1 MNLINIDEPSSQ
13 SDANIC
19 LGIDFGTTNSVCSI
33 FIDNQFKYIVDSFG
47 KKLIPTMIL
56 YESKNKFFGNETLE
70 KKNFLKSIF
79 SIKRN
84 FIGDFDEIKYE
95 DNKKNKVSS
104 IDVSKDFFVY
114 LKEQS
119 EKFLKK
125 KVFDCVITVPAYFDE
140 KARSGIM
147 RAAFMAGFRVR
158 RLINEPTAAAFAYGL
173 EQRKK
178 GIYFVYDLGGG
189 TFDVSLL
196 KLSKGIFKVIA
207 TGGDPKLGGD
217 DFDYLFAKN
226 VLKEKLN
233 LNFDKFTDEEKI
245 KYLKLFKI
253 IKEKLTDLEQVEEE
267 IRVNTT
273 NEKIIINT
281 NDLNS
286 SIENLIEKTIDIS
299 ASLLNEA
306 ETEIEN
312 VDGFILVGGSSR
324 MKLISHKIKKNFD
337 TKIFNDINPD
347 LAVSKGAALQGY
359 ELLNGSKNILLDVT
373 PLSLGIETMG
383 GLMEKIISRNS
394 PIPAIKEQTFT
405 THENGQTALKI
416 KVLQGERETSSNNR
430 ILGEFILSNIL
441 PKPAGIPRIKV
452 IFSLDADGILFVNAK
467 DEETGVE
474 SDISLKTNENLDLS
488 EMRSIVESSI
498 VNAKN
503 DIDQRMII
511 EAKIKAKSFLNEI
524 ESAKKDIELL
534 CTKND
539 INNINDNINM
549 LKKVLNSND
558 CDLINKHVE
567 TLNKSTE
574 DFAQKRI
581 EKNFSGIVGKEIKE
595 IS

>member
-1 MNLINIDEPSSQ
+1 MNLINIEESTKQ

-33 FIDNQFKYIVDSFG
+33 IVDNEFKFIVDSFG
-47 KKLIPTMIL
+47 KKLIPTVVL
-56 YESKNKFFGNETLE
+56 YEEKNKFFGNEALE

-79 SIKRN
+79 SVKRN
-84 FIGDFDEIKYE
+84 FTGDFDEKKYE
-95 DNKKNKVSS
+95 DLAKNKISS
-104 IDVSKDFFVY
+104 IDISRDFFVF
-114 LKEQS
+114 LKEES
-119 EKFLKK
+119 EKLLKK

-147 RAAFMAGFRVR
+147 RSAFMAGFRVR

-173 EQRKK
+173 EKK
-178 GIYFVYDLGGG
+178 TNGVFFVYDLGGG

-217 DFDYLFAKN
+217 DFDYLFTKN
-226 VLKEKLN
+226 VLKE
-233 LNFDKFTDEEKI
+233 NFDVDLEKLTNEKKI
-245 KYLKLFKI
+245 KYLKQFQS
-253 IKEKLTDLEQVEEE
+253 IKEKLTDLDVVDEEVSVKNS
-267 IRVNTT
+267 IRKVT
-273 NEKIIINT
+273 ISID
-281 NDLNS
+281 DLNNS
-286 SIENLIEKTIDIS
+286 VEKLIDKTIDIS
-299 ASLLNEA
+299 TSLLNEV
-306 ETEIEN
+306 EIEIDK

-324 MKLISHKIKKNFD
+324 MKLISEKISKNFN
-337 TKIFNDINPD
+337 TKIFNDVNPD

-383 GLMEKIISRNS
+383 GLMEKIITRNS

-416 KVLQGERETSSNNR
+416 KVLQGERETSENNR
-430 ILGEFILSNIL
+430 VLGEFILSNIL

-467 DEETGVE
+467 DEETGAE

-488 EMRSIVESSI
+488 AMRSIVESSI

-524 ESAKKDIELL
+524 ESVKKDIELL

-539 INNINDNINM
+539 IKIINDNINM
-549 LKKVLNSND
+549 LNKVLGSND

-567 TLNKSTE
+567 LLNKSTE
-574 DFAQKRI
+574 NFAQKRI
-581 EKNFSGIVGKEIKE
+581 ERNFSGVVGKEINE